1 MKISGI
7 KVGFN
12 VDVGEFDID
21 LKDVVDIMR
30 LEHEHSRELRKECK
44 ECSTERRINELQKAG
59 PSASTKEFVEAIVN
73 RAVQSIKDQIVNQLT
88 SKKPKGKGEVNPDDR
103 IADE

>member
-12 VDVGEFDID
+12 IDVGEFDID
-21 LKDVVDIMR
+21 LKDVLDIQR
-30 LEHEHSRELRKECK
+30 LSYEHSRELRKECK

-59 PSASTKEFVEAIVN
+59 PSASTREFVD
-73 RAVQSIKDQIVNQLT
+73 AVVSKAVEGIKQQIVDAIKHGGRKN
-88 SKKPKGKGEVNPDDR
+88 KEVDPDQR
-103 IADE
+103 IED